1 MTNADEVLKIAKD
14 FQFLIILAPLISF
27 PAYIMDGV
35 FFGSTHTYE
44 MRKAMIFS
52 TFIYFILA
60 IFLTSIFQNIGLW
73 TALYIFLI
81 IRAIALIYYYPSIE
95 RSVSSTKNL

>member
-35 FFGSTHTYE
+35 FFGSTHTSE

-52 TFIYFILA
+52 TIIYFILA
-60 IFLTSIFQNIGLW
+60 VILTSIFQNIGLW
-73 TALYIFLI
+73 AALYVFLI
-81 IRAIALIYYYPSIE
+81 IRAIALIYYYPNIE
-95 RSVSSTKNL
+95 RSVSSTKN